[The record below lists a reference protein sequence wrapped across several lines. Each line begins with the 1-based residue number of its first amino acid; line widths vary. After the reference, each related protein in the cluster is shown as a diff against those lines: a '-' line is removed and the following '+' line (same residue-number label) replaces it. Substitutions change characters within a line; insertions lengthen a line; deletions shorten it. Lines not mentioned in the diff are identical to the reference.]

1 MDVGVE
7 FSHYRVIE
15 HIGRGGMAD
24 VWSARDK
31 RLSRT
36 VAIKTIA
43 RDLTGDIDPVR
54 LFEREARTIANLEHP
69 HILPIYEF
77 GEYDG
82 QLYIVMRYVSG
93 GSLDDLLER
102 GPLSLEETLRVCRA
116 VGQALEYAHRSGVIH
131 LDLKPSNVLLDSY
144 QSPYLADFGLAA
156 IVGPEGRAQNP
167 GSGTLLYMAPEQLTS
182 DQLDLRADIY
192 SFAILVFH
200 MLIGQLPFDG
210 SMPLALMQ
218 LQMRED
224 LPEVHRLRPGIP
236 SALTAVLRRAS
247 AVEPIQRPAS
257 MKDLLEQLEAVT
269 APGRTAPGP
278 DAAARPVGERASA
291 GTGPLEHLL
300 TGPVDQLIS
309 RTDAKAAASAE
320 PASPDRETET
330 GVPLVRDYG
339 DLLEDTG
346 DLLRAAEIDRELIS
360 RVSDEPLSRPGAA
373 PPPDDR
379 LISRRI
385 SEAQTEEIDASR
397 AGKPLTEIKI
407 DLTGLDVEVLTPE
420 QMARREIEDIYQ
432 RARRAWARGQGRF
445 LLGVTD
451 YILIADAYAQA
462 EANSLT
468 LDDQGREMLL
478 RGALE
483 YDHEVDFW
491 WAALAD
497 DDRRRWVAL
506 HALRSENAP
515 ARVRALERLAAVK
528 DAQPPQI
535 PRLVAQALQVE
546 ASEAAQIAAI
556 HVLERRAP
564 LQPTYVLP
572 SASDRTTLRGI
583 SAALKLAPVSDWRDH
598 VYSPEIDGLL
608 ASLALNSGAPAVA
621 ESAAR
626 AIGRIRSIAAV
637 NALVASG
644 GAAARRA
651 LALVRDEAP
660 SLPASVPAST
670 RLYAWWTNTL
680 RRLGE
685 RPVGAVWRYIFAFI
699 GGAIPTAAYVWI
711 NLSGGIG
718 TSIVVQEIYERMVGL
733 GLLFGLLFG
742 FTVTLASE
750 LPARLFGFW
759 TWWARALLGA
769 LFGGLGMT
777 LAWGLYNFLLLRDPY
792 PVWEVMA
799 YAGIGAAAAFAI
811 QAVFRLPGIVM
822 TAITFLGLYLPLFY
836 VWHVYYN
843 DFTLPVSIV
852 YFRDYAEVFTL
863 LIPMMLWMAA
873 FASLARLVG
882 DLRWLRRRWLRR

>member
-43 RDLTGDIDPVR
+43 RDLSAEMDPIK

-69 HILPIYEF
+69 HILPVYEF
-77 GEYDG
+77 GEYEG

-93 GSLDDLLER
+93 GSLEDILER
-102 GPLSLEETLRVCRA
+102 SPLSLEEALRVARA
-116 VGQALEYAHRSGVIH
+116 VGQALEYAHRSSVIH

-144 QSPYLADFGLAA
+144 QSPYLADFGLAT

-182 DQLDLRADIY
+182 DQLDFKADIY
-192 SFAILVFH
+192 SFAILMFH
-200 MLIGQLPFDG
+200 MLVGQLPFDG
-210 SMPLALMQ
+210 NMPLALMQ
-218 LQMRED
+218 LQMHED
-224 LPEVHRLRPGIP
+224 MPELHGLRPGLP
-236 SALTAVLRRAS
+236 PALTAVLRRAS
-247 AVEPIQRPAS
+247 AIEPVRRPAT
-257 MKDLLEQLEAVT
+257 MKDLLEQLESVIT
-269 APGRTAPGP
+269 PGRSAPSL
-278 DAAARPVGERASA
+278 DTSSRPTRDTLA
-291 GTGPLEHLL
+291 TGPLDQLL
-300 TGPVDQLIS
+300 TGPLDGLIS
-309 RTDAKAAASAE
+309 RPSVKPPPIPADPDAETATLPVEDAGAILKRTGELPRKADK
-320 PASPDRETET
+320 PD
-330 GVPLVRDYG
+330 
-339 DLLEDTG
+339 
-346 DLLRAAEIDRELIS
+346 ELIS
-360 RVSDEPLSRPGAA
+360 RVGDNLLSRPGVT
-373 PPPDDR
+373 PPPGDM
-379 LISRRI
+379 LISRKI
-385 SEAQTEEIDASR
+385 TEAETEDIGTPRDS
-397 AGKPLTEIKI
+397 KLLTEIKI
-407 DLTGLDVEVLTPE
+407 DLTGIDVEVLTPE

-451 YILIADAYAQA
+451 YILIADAYARA
-462 EANSLT
+462 EADQLA

-483 YDHEVDFW
+483 YDHEVDYW
-491 WAALAD
+491 WSALAD
-497 DDRRRWVAL
+497 EDRRRWVAL

-515 ARVRALERLAAVK
+515 ARVRALDRLALVK

-535 PRLVAQALQVE
+535 PKLVAQALQVE

-556 HVLERRAP
+556 RVLEKRAH
-564 LQPTYVLP
+564 LQPNYALP
-572 SASDRTTLRGI
+572 NLDDKTTLRSI
-583 SAALKLAPVSDWRDH
+583 SAALKLAPVSDWRPL
-598 VYSPEIDGLL
+598 VYSHEIDGLL
-608 ASLALNSGAPAVA
+608 AGYALDSTAPAVA
-621 ESAAR
+621 EAAAR
-626 AIGRIRSIAAV
+626 AIGRIRSSEAV
-637 NALVASG
+637 SAIVSSGASS
-644 GAAARRA
+644 ARRA

-660 SLPASVPAST
+660 SLPSTVPAST

-685 RPVGAVWRYIFAFI
+685 RPVGVMWRYILAFI
-699 GGAIPTAAYVWI
+699 GGAIPTAAYVWV

-742 FTVTLASE
+742 FTVTLANE
-750 LPARLFGFW
+750 LPSRLFGFW
-759 TWWARALLGA
+759 TWWARALVSA
-769 LFGGLGMT
+769 LFGGVGMT
-777 LAWGLYNFLLLRDPY
+777 LAWGLYNFLLLRDPF

-799 YAGIGAAAAFAI
+799 YAGGGAALAFAI
-811 QAVFRLPGIVM
+811 LAVYRLPGIVQ
-822 TAITFLGLYLPLFY
+822 AAVTFLGLYLPLFY

-852 YFRDYAEVFTL
+852 YFRDYNEVFSI
-863 LIPMMLWMAA
+863 LIPMVIWMAV
-873 FASLARLVG
+873 FASVARLLG
-882 DLRWLRRRWLRR
+882 DLRWLRRRLLGR